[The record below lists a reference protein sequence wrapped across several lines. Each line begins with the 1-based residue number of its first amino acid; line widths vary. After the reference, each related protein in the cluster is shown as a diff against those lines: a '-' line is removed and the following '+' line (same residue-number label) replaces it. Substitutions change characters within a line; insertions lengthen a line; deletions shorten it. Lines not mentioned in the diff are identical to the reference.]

1 MQALLNVPK
10 INPKCF
16 DRNYK
21 WPCFV
26 NLCSLQFDYVSCRSL
41 ARVIIIDLLSRRY
54 VNKLVNQIELCIA
67 TNVGQIFGFSLG
79 FLVTLPKSAKRC
91 PRPFSCGQ

>member
-1 MQALLNVPK
+1 M
-10 INPKCF
+10 
-16 DRNYK
+16 YK
-21 WPCFV
+21 
-26 NLCSLQFDYVSCRSL
+26 NLTQFAVSNLTAASRSL

>member
-1 MQALLNVPK
+1 MNVGHQNFNSFLHQSRHFVGYFFSK
-10 INPKCF
+10 INKRTPTF
-16 DRNYK
+16 ILD
-21 WPCFV
+21 
-26 NLCSLQFDYVSCRSL
+26 S
-41 ARVIIIDLLSRRY
+41 RVGLLSRGY

-91 PRPFSCGQ
+91 PRPFSSGQ